1 MKLTSSASF
10 SLSIRISLRLKIHQA
25 QAKNFCRVLDIRV
38 AEGMVVE
45 RHFEFMVDNPG
56 AVLGV
61 SQSEFINRLLL
72 FDDTIRKYQKM
83 LDSSGKKKY
92 SEYTFGAPATINDAG
107 CSHIAEKAVKKILG
121 EDGLALYTK
130 TPGGEDFAY
139 MLERRPGIYAFVGC
153 RNEAQ
158 DQCYPLHHKR
168 FDLDEEGMLNGCAF
182 YIQYVLDIQDKI

>member
-1 MKLTSSASF
+1 
-10 SLSIRISLRLKIHQA
+10 
-25 QAKNFCRVLDIRV
+25 
-38 AEGMVVE
+38 MVVE

-139 MLERRPGIYAFVGC
+139 SWSAGLEFMPLWAVEMRRRINAIRYTI
-153 RNEAQ
+153 N
-158 DQCYPLHHKR
+158 
-168 FDLDEEGMLNGCAF
+168 DLIWMKKEC
-182 YIQYVLDIQDKI
+182 

>member
-1 MKLTSSASF
+1 MKE
-10 SLSIRISLRLKIHQA
+10 LRVAIWLPGKPQ
-25 QAKNFCRVLDIRV
+25 KSYKFFCRGLDIRV

>member
-1 MKLTSSASF
+1 MS
-10 SLSIRISLRLKIHQA
+10 
-25 QAKNFCRVLDIRV
+25 V

-92 SEYTFGAPATINDAG
+92 SD
-107 CSHIAEKAVKKILG
+107 V
-121 EDGLALYTK
+121 
-130 TPGGEDFAY
+130 
-139 MLERRPGIYAFVGC
+139 V
-153 RNEAQ
+153 
-158 DQCYPLHHKR
+158 
-168 FDLDEEGMLNGCAF
+168 
-182 YIQYVLDIQDKI
+182 